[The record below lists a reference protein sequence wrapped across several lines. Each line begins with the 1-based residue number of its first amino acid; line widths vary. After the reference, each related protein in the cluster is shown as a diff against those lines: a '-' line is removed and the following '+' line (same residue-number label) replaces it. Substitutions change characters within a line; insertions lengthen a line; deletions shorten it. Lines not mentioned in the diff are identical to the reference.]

1 MKKILLIWMIF
12 CLPLI
17 AEEIWLGVVWEMSA
31 DTLLLVDGLKI
42 HVPGLSAG
50 RFVAENNVALDSKA
64 ITFPFKA
71 SLVIRDEVPL
81 NKVLK
86 ENGVRPEYA
95 HYVYIKIHNF
105 CDIKDGRLVDR

>member
-1 MKKILLIWMIF
+1 MKKILLIGMIL

-17 AEEIWLGVVWEMSA
+17 AEEIWLGVVCGVSA

-42 HVPGLSAG
+42 YVPGLSAG
-50 RFVAENNVALDSKA
+50 KFTTENNTALDSRT

-71 SLVIRDEVPL
+71 SLVIKDEIPFQKAL
-81 NKVLK
+81 T

-95 HYVYIKIHNF
+95 HYVYVKIHNF